1 MCLGETGKMRGKSR
15 DAGGAIDAIPFG
27 TFQRISHAA
36 ATEITDSL
44 TKIPVT
50 SMSFHAH
57 KPPHNVTL

>member
-1 MCLGETGKMRGKSR
+1 MCLGEP

-50 SMSFHAH
+50 SMSFHAP